1 MDIPEVK
8 RVSAVKRDHLARLA
22 KEGKRPDGRGPD
34 EYRPIKI
41 ERNVIKKAEGSARVK
56 IGNTMVLAGIKLEVG
71 EPYPDSPE
79 EGAMSTSAELPPLAS
94 PEFEPG
100 PPSGEAIEV
109 ARVVDRGIR
118 ESNAIDLSK
127 LCIKEG
133 EKVWLI
139 YVDIYVLNHD
149 GNLIDA
155 SALAALGALLNARFP
170 KVEDEKIVYGELTNE
185 KLPIRKLPICC
196 TFAKIG
202 NRFLIDP
209 CLREEV
215 AMDVGL
221 SVTTTSGGKV
231 NALQKLGK
239 NTGLREDEI
248 SKCVEM
254 AIRKGR
260 ELRQLFKKV

>member
-1 MDIPEVK
+1 
-8 RVSAVKRDHLARLA
+8 
-22 KEGKRPDGRGPD
+22 RPD
-34 EYRPIKI
+34 
-41 ERNVIKKAEGSARVK
+41 
-56 IGNTMVLAGIKLEVG
+56 
-71 EPYPDSPE
+71 
-79 EGAMSTSAELPPLAS
+79 EGAFIVNTEFAPIAS

>member
-100 PPSGEAIEV
+100 PPKPDAIEL

-118 ESNAIDLSK
+118 ESKYIQLDK
-127 LCIKEG
+127 LCIEPG
-133 EKVWLI
+133 EKVWIVFIDLHI
-139 YVDIYVLNHD
+139 LDYD
-149 GNLIDA
+149 GNLFDACSLAA
-155 SALAALGALLNARFP
+155 SAALQKAVIPNERYGFGDNEPLPVTSPPVSCTFVKYENFIVVDPNLDEEQIAQARFTVALD
-170 KVEDEKIVYGELTNE
+170 KNGDIRAMQKGLKGSFTIDEIKNNI
-185 KLPIRKLPICC
+185 KRAQIHAQKIRKL
-196 TFAKIG
+196 
-202 NRFLIDP
+202 L
-209 CLREEV
+209 EE
-215 AMDVGL
+215 
-221 SVTTTSGGKV
+221 
-231 NALQKLGK
+231 
-239 NTGLREDEI
+239 
-248 SKCVEM
+248 
-254 AIRKGR
+254 
-260 ELRQLFKKV
+260 